1 MRKPIRK
8 SVSAAFVL
16 TLAIVA
22 FLTSCNGRQ
31 QSSDKVN
38 KKEIETDVKE
48 VVYPLPTAFE
58 LTEMLNRI
66 GAAYIISLS
75 NTPDNVNKYLTEK
88 SQALNLGVYGADLSY
103 SSTYRQRQEIINY
116 MKASKVLVEEL
127 NISAA
132 LDPEIIDKIEQSGDN
147 KEKLVK
153 IITDS
158 FYSTYKYLQKND
170 RGGVSTIIMA
180 GTWIEGL
187 YIATHISEDT
197 YKNVEMVKIILD
209 QKKSLD
215 KLLDLM
221 AKNTGNADVKSV
233 YNDLLPLKKIYDS
246 IEEKAITENQLS
258 SIQSA
263 VTKLRN
269 KIVE

>member
-1 MRKPIRK
+1 MKK
-8 SVSAAFVL
+8 QKWTSVSAALLLVV
-16 TLAIVA
+16 VA
-22 FLTSCNGRQ
+22 FLTSCNSRQ
-31 QSSDKVN
+31 SSSDKVN
-38 KKEIETDVKE
+38 KKEIEKDVKE
-48 VVYPLPTAFE
+48 VVYPMPTAFE

-75 NTPDNVNKYLTEK
+75 NPADNVNKYLTEK

-103 SSTYRQRQEIINY
+103 SSTYRQKQETMGY

-132 LDPEIIDKIEQSGDN
+132 IDPEIIEKIEQSGDN
-147 KEKLVK
+147 KEQLVK

-158 FYSTYKYLQKND
+158 FYSTYKYLQKNN

-180 GTWIEGL
+180 GSWIEGL

-215 KLLDLM
+215 KLLELM
-221 AKNTGNADVKSV
+221 AKDTDNADVKSV
-233 YNDLLPLKKIYDS
+233 YDDLLPLKKIYDS
-246 IEEKAITENQLS
+246 IDEKAITENQLN
-258 SIQSA
+258 SIQNEVS
-263 VTKLRN
+263 KLRN

>member
-1 MRKPIRK
+1 MRKQISK
-8 SVSAAFVL
+8 SVSAAL
-16 TLAIVA
+16 ILAFVA
-22 FLTSCNGRQ
+22 FMSSCNNRQ

-38 KKEIETDVKE
+38 KKEVEKDVKE
-48 VVYPLPTAFE
+48 VVYPMPTSFE

-66 GAAYIISLS
+66 GAAYILTLS
-75 NTPDNVNKYLTEK
+75 NSAENVNKYLTER
-88 SQALNLGVYGADLSY
+88 SQALNLGVYGADLCY
-103 SSTYRQRQEIINY
+103 ASTYRQQKETMSY
-116 MKASKVLVEEL
+116 MKASKVLVEGL
-127 NISAA
+127 NISSAI
-132 LDPEIIDKIEQSGDN
+132 DPDIIDKIEQSGDN

-153 IITDS
+153 IITES

-170 RGGVSTIIMA
+170 RSGVSTIIMA
-180 GTWIEGL
+180 GSWVEGL

-215 KLLDLM
+215 KLLGLM
-221 AKNTGNADVKSV
+221 AKNTNNADVKSA
-233 YNDLLPLKKIYDS
+233 YDDLQPLKKIYDS
-246 IEEKAITENQLS
+246 IDEKAITEKQLN

-263 VTKLRN
+263 VSELRN